1 MPAHPPAAAAL
12 DIRSDAGADDEA
24 LYPSSD
30 GRPMAENTWQ
40 ERAIL
45 NAAGDL
51 GVARPEALVAA
62 DILVYPEEGND
73 KNRVAPDV
81 LAAFGV
87 GTHNRSTYRMWK
99 EGKPPDWVLEVA
111 SPGTVSRD
119 LEFKPCVYATMGV
132 REYWLFDAKG
142 GVFPRGMARLRGL
155 KLADGKYEPLPSRLR
170 DGVFVIRSEV
180 LRLDLRAEGE
190 LIRFRDPATREDVRH
205 RDESEALANREAG
218 RAGREAARA
227 NQEAARADRE
237 AAGRLAAEAR
247 VAELEAAL
255 RRWRTGSSD
264 DRP

>member
-12 DIRSDAGADDEA
+12 GIRSDAGADDEA

-30 GRPMAENTWQ
+30 SRPMAENTWQ
-40 ERAIL
+40 ARAIL

-62 DILVYPEEGND
+62 DILVYSEEGND

-81 LAAFGV
+81 LVAFGV
-87 GTHNRSTYRMWK
+87 GTHNRSTYRVWK

-119 LEFKPCVYATMGV
+119 LEFKPCVYAAMGV

-155 KLADGKYEPLPSRLR
+155 KLADGKYAPLPSRLQ
-170 DGVFVIRSEV
+170 DGLFVIRSEV

-205 RDESEALANREAG
+205 RDESEALAVR
-218 RAGREAARA
+218 
-227 NQEAARADRE
+227 EAARADRE

-255 RRWRTGSSD
+255 RLHTGSSAD
-264 DRP
+264 PS